1 MQIDYRLSKVIQ
13 NIEQQPQVQYSLA
26 EQLAM
31 LRLAA
36 NKLGL
41 YDAADYL
48 RPQEEI

>member
-1 MQIDYRLSKVIQ
+1 MITNHINEVIN
-13 NIEQQPQVQYSLA
+13 NIPQQPQVQYSLRDQL
-26 EQLAM
+26 EQ

-48 RPQEEI
+48 KFDKK